1 VIELGGLRPQTG
13 FDIAQALA
21 KGQLCKRH
29 RQVLIQTSETLDF
42 VMSTVTRHAATKGC
56 QRQMFHQ
63 LCKNQ
68 LARMHRLPP
77 RKDSSQ
83 GDKLPVQS
91 SNRDQAKT

>member
-1 VIELGGLRPQTG
+1 VIELGGLRAQTG

-42 VMSTVTRHAATKGC
+42 VMSTVTRYTATEGC

-63 LCKNQ
+63 LRKNQ
-68 LARMHRLPP
+68 LASMHRFPP

-83 GDKLPVQS
+83 GGKLVVQS